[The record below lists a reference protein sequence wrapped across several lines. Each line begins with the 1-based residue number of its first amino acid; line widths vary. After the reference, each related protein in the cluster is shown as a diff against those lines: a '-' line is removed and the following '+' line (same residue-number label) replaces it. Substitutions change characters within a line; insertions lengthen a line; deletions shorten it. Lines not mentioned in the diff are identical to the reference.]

1 MVKKIKDALGGD
13 IRGKT
18 IAVLGLTFK
27 PETDDMREAPSLTII
42 PALQEKGGVIKATDP
57 KVMEEAKKHLK
68 DIYYFDDPYKAAEE
82 SDAVVIMTE
91 WNEYRALDL
100 RKLKTVMNGN
110 VFIDLKGVYLPDAVK
125 DVGFRYVGVGV

>member
-42 PALQEKGGVIKATDP
+42 PALQEKGGIIRATDP
-57 KVMEEAKKHLK
+57 KGMEEAKKYLK
-68 DIYYFDDPYKAAEE
+68 DI
-82 SDAVVIMTE
+82 
-91 WNEYRALDL
+91 
-100 RKLKTVMNGN
+100 
-110 VFIDLKGVYLPDAVK
+110 
-125 DVGFRYVGVGV
+125 